1 MANYYAQKSRCIA
14 ATAFLIF
21 DKFPNYNGAYYPL
34 KVKKLISALSRDK
47 SQPLGMNILSYGRR
61 IRHQYV

>member
-21 DKFPNYNGAYYPL
+21 DEFPTYNGAYYPL
-34 KVKKLISALSRDK
+34 KVKKLVPVLSRDK
-47 SQPLGMNILSYGRR
+47 SLPLGMNILSYGRR
-61 IRHQYV
+61 TRHQYV